1 MRLKQTTLP
10 RQTTIYE
17 NQVKVELLSIAGSSF
32 LRREWSQLTELLLRF
47 AIGGIVVS
55 TFSAIGSVL
64 RPKTFAGFFGAAHSV
79 ALATLALTFHKDGH
93 AYAALEGRS
102 MLLRAVA
109 MAVYAWVVAM
119 ILFRARPNTLLVT
132 STSLLTWFVVAFGLW
147 FVLAR

>member
-64 RPKTFAGFFGAAHSV
+64 RPKTFAGLFGAAPSV
-79 ALATLALTFHKDGH
+79 ALATLALTFHKDGR

-102 MLLRAVA
+102 MLLGAVA

-119 ILFRARPNTLLVT
+119 ILFRARHNTLLVT

-147 FVLAR
+147 FVLVR